1 MKKLI
6 GYIIGILTIF
16 MVFAMIYIVGAIY
29 DTGNRISIEPYFF
42 RTGLNASN
50 QTSMPRSLKEVG
62 ERRVRDWLIQKYVKE
77 YFYVVPDVENVARR
91 IRGKDAII
99 RRMSAPDV
107 MTRWEHEFVPDIRE
121 LASNGVM
128 RTVRV
133 FDEIFKPVDSDYWH
147 VDYELKTW
155 YKPNDMNT
163 APTITRGTMYIKI
176 QESDRLGQL
185 YSNIDSVQAALIDG
199 IDPALVFVF
208 HVLDVKFDRE

>member
-16 MVFAMIYIVGAIY
+16 MVFAMVYIVGAIY

-99 RRMSAPDV
+99 RRMSATDV
-107 MTRWEHEFVPDIRE
+107 MTRWEREFVPDIRE

-185 YSNIDSVQAALIDG
+185 YSNIDSVQVALIDG